1 MHQTSN
7 IKISNISCDITCNLP
22 NFPMKIMA
30 FFDDNVI
37 LDAYTTK
44 SKFSIS
50 HDFKK
55 DASHTFRINL
65 SEKTDEHT
73 TMSQSGDI
81 IDSAQ
86 IWVGNITLGGTNL
99 DSVFALNNKMF
110 ALNNKIIKYTHD
122 YNGYSDKIVMDF
134 DGIMAF
140 NGDIE
145 LNFTT
150 PIYKW
155 LLTTR

>member
-73 TMSQSGDI
+73 TMSQSGDV

-86 IWVGNITLGGTNL
+86 IWVGNITLEGMNL
-99 DSVFALNNKMF
+99 DSIFYN
-110 ALNNKIIKYTHD
+110 NNKIIKYTHD
-122 YNGYSDKIVMDF
+122 NNGHSDKIVMDF
-134 DGIMAF
+134 DGTMAF

-155 LLTTR
+155 LLTTQ